1 MTAPFY
7 RFSEFDGEADAADE
21 RWAELMERCDRDTPE
36 TMRRLVERAKEK
48 RG

>member
-1 MTAPFY
+1 MTGYPY
-7 RFSEFDGEADAADE
+7 SEFDGEEDAADE